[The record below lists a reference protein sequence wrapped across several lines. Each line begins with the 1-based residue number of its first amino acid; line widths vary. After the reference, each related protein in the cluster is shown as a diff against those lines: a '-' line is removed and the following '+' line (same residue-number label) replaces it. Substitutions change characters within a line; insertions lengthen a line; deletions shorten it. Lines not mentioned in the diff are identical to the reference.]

1 MSGNKIYST
10 GDKEEGQAA
19 TLGGGGS
26 WPLPFSAVYQICRA
40 GQSPA
45 VQDELGP

>member
-10 GDKEEGQAA
+10 RDKREGQAA

-40 GQSPA
+40 GESPA